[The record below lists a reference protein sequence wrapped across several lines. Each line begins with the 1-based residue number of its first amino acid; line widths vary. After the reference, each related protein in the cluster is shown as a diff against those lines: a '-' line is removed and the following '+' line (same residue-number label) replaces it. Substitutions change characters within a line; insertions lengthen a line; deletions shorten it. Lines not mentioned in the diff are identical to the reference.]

1 MNIITKDLEN
11 EKIDD
16 LNVISISLQENK
28 VVIKNG

>member
-16 LNVISISLQENK
+16 LNVISISFEERK
-28 VVIKNG
+28 VVIKNV